1 MNDHLCPKSLIID
14 IQIKMYKKNFGIY
27 FRAVQ
32 NWVNSV
38 NFVIL
43 YSKHQKLLNQNVFQN
58 IFKVKAVQNRPQNI
72 WKVRQFYICLFICIK
87 WTSYGYGLC
96 REKPTPPPP
105 GAGHSPSTIWGI
117 FCKVAMKSQKLLHGL
132 NSIWMQKRQPQIF
145 KNRLASKTQHKK
157 SAA

>member
-87 WTSYGYGLC
+87 
-96 REKPTPPPP
+96 
-105 GAGHSPSTIWGI
+105 
-117 FCKVAMKSQKLLHGL
+117 
-132 NSIWMQKRQPQIF
+132 
-145 KNRLASKTQHKK
+145 
-157 SAA
+157 